1 MVSGDLHLI
10 LTVAYKYSERCRFRT
25 NFFPHHFFFHILY
38 RWCTKWGP
46 YKPGGGGGR
55 VFISSRGFQE
65 PSLKIHWTFPEPT
78 CRLSTRYTRLCWEK
92 GVVVNVDHLSWKDT
106 PDHLGELVQHCL
118 SGCVFSSPWVTEPSE
133 VSQAYLSNPYG
144 VLSDFP
150 LCEDWKT
157 SFSQAARPLR
167 TPGCYSPHLH
177 PGGTRGEKFPGYNLH
192 SD

>member
-1 MVSGDLHLI
+1 M
-10 LTVAYKYSERCRFRT
+10 
-25 NFFPHHFFFHILY
+25 
-38 RWCTKWGP
+38 
-46 YKPGGGGGR
+46 
-55 VFISSRGFQE
+55 FISSQGFQE

-78 CRLSTRYTRLCWEK
+78 CRLSTRYTRLCWEE

-118 SGCVFSSPWVTEPSE
+118 SGCMFSSPWVTEPSE

-177 PGGTRGEKFPGYNLH
+177 PGGTRGKKLLPRSSFFTTESRKQTDWFLLSSFERFSCLEWFICYTNTHQQWLIQKVFFH
-192 SD
+192 ISA